1 MTWAHRLLCITVEV
15 VRKSA
20 GQRSFTGIGRRWVVE
35 WTFAW
40 LTTHRWLARDDER
53 LTPTPKR

>member
-1 MTWAHRLLCITVEV
+1 M

-20 GQRSFTGIGRRWVVE
+20 GQRSFTGISRRWVVE

-40 LTTHRWLARDDER
+40 LTTHRRLARDDER